1 MGETLTTARMI
12 EVVAQHGYTQIA
24 TLLDQNRLQEAR
36 QVAEILKEVGA
47 V

>member
-1 MGETLTTARMI
+1 MGETQTTVRLI
-12 EVVAQHGYTQIA
+12 ETLAQHGYTQIA